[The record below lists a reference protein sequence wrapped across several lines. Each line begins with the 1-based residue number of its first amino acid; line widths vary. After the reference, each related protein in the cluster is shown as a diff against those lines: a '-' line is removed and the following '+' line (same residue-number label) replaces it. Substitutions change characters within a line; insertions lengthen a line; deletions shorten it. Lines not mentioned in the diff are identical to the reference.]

1 MNTIRIIGLGTS
13 DIDKMPLGVYK
24 ELKAAKQLYVRTM
37 DHPAA
42 ELLKEEGADITAFD
56 SYYEENDTFEGT
68 YERITDTLLQAAQ
81 SGDVLYAVP
90 GHPMVYETTTE
101 RLLEAAA
108 AGHVKVEIA
117 GGQSFI
123 DDVIT
128 ALKIPVNENF
138 QLLDGTALSVN
149 DLDYNKHTL
158 ITQVYDQL
166 SVSEVKVTLLDY
178 YNYDAPVYLVDKA
191 GSADENIIEST
202 ISEIDFNVPDSNL
215 LCMFV
220 PKAAGE
226 QYDNRSIAHM
236 IHVFDTLV
244 SEEDGCPW
252 DSVQTH
258 ESLERYLLE
267 ESYEVIEA
275 IEKEDDDG
283 LVEELGD
290 ILLQVALH
298 AAIGKKEGYF
308 DFYDVL
314 SSLNKK
320 VVHRHPH
327 VFGDETVENMD
338 DLNEVWAKAKAAEG
352 KKPKVKHEKEYAAS
366 VLKWM
371 KETIHHDKPLNEIIT
386 EDDRH
391 ETR

>member
-1 MNTIRIIGLGTS
+1 MNTVRIIGLGTS
-13 DIDKMPLGVYK
+13 DTDKMPLGVYK
-24 ELKAAKQLYVRTM
+24 ELRNAKKVFVRTM
-37 DHPAA
+37 DHPAVA
-42 ELLKEEGADITAFD
+42 MLQDEGVEITSFD
-56 SYYEENDTFEGT
+56 SYYEREDTFQDT
-68 YERITDTLLQAAQ
+68 YEEITAALLTAARAE
-81 SGDVLYAVP
+81 DILYAVP

-101 RLLEAAA
+101 RLLEAADR
-108 AGHVKVEIA
+108 GEVNVEIA

-138 QLLDGTALSVN
+138 QLLDGTALDIR
-149 DLDYNKHTL
+149 DLDYRKHTL

-166 SVSEVKVTLLDY
+166 SVSEVKVTLLEY

-191 GSADENIIEST
+191 GSSDEEIITST
-202 ISEIDFNVPDSNL
+202 IAEIDFHVPDSNL

-220 PKAAGE
+220 PKVSGE
-226 QYDNRSIAHM
+226 MYDNKTIGHM
-236 IHVFDTLV
+236 INVFDTLV
-244 SEEDGCPW
+244 SEDGCPW
-252 DSVQTH
+252 DNTQTH

-275 IEKEDDDG
+275 IEKQDDDG

-327 VFGDETVENMD
+327 VFGDATVNDMD

-371 KETIHHDKPLNEIIT
+371 KETIHHEKPLHEIIT
-386 EDDRH
+386 EDDIH

>member
-1 MNTIRIIGLGTS
+1 MNTVRIIGLGTS
-13 DIDKMPLGVYK
+13 DTDKMPLGVYK
-24 ELKAAKQLYVRTM
+24 ELRNAKKVFVRTM
-37 DHPAA
+37 DHPAVA
-42 ELLKEEGADITAFD
+42 MLQDEGVEITSFD
-56 SYYEENDTFEGT
+56 SYYEREDTFQDT
-68 YERITDTLLQAAQ
+68 YEEITAALLTAARAE
-81 SGDVLYAVP
+81 DILYAVP

-101 RLLEAAA
+101 RLLEAADR
-108 AGHVKVEIA
+108 GEVNVEIA

-138 QLLDGTALSVN
+138 QLLDGTALDIR
-149 DLDYNKHTL
+149 DLDYRKHTL

-166 SVSEVKVTLLDY
+166 SVSEVKVTLLEY

-191 GSADENIIEST
+191 GSSDEEIITST
-202 ISEIDFNVPDSNL
+202 IAEIDFHVPDSNL

-220 PKAAGE
+220 PKVSGE
-226 QYDNRSIAHM
+226 MYDNKTIGHM
-236 IHVFDTLV
+236 INVFDTLV
-244 SEEDGCPW
+244 SEDGCPW
-252 DSVQTH
+252 DNTQTH

-275 IEKEDDDG
+275 IEKQDDDG

-298 AAIGKKEGYF
+298 AAIGKKDGYF

-327 VFGDETVENMD
+327 VFGDATVNDMD

-371 KETIHHDKPLNEIIT
+371 KETIHHEKPLHEIIT
-386 EDDRH
+386 EDDIH

>member
-1 MNTIRIIGLGTS
+1 MNTIKIIGLGTS
-13 DIDKMPLGVYK
+13 DVDKMPLGVYK
-24 ELKAAKQLYVRTM
+24 TLTAARRIFVRTM

-42 ELLKEEGADITAFD
+42 AMLEDEGMTITSFD
-56 SYYEENDTFEGT
+56 SYYEEQTSFSET
-68 YERITDTLLQAAQ
+68 YDKITETLLRAARDT
-81 SGDVLYAVP
+81 DVLYAVP

-101 RLLEAAA
+101 LLLAAEKE
-108 AGHVKVEIA
+108 GRVKVEIA

-138 QLLDGTALSVN
+138 QLLDGTALDIR
-149 DLDYNKHTL
+149 DLDYRKHTL

-178 YNYDAPVYLVDKA
+178 YHFDTPVFLVDRA
-191 GSADENIIEST
+191 GGADEEIIEST
-202 ISEIDFNVPDSNL
+202 IAEIDFHVPDSNL

-220 PKAAGE
+220 PKTSGE
-226 QYDNRSIAHM
+226 HYDNQSIGHM
-236 IHVFDTLV
+236 INNFDTLV
-244 SEEDGCPW
+244 GEEGCPW
-252 DSVQTH
+252 DKIQTH

-275 IEKEDDDG
+275 IEKQDDDG

-314 SSLNKK
+314 NSLNKK
-320 VVHRHPH
+320 VKHRHPH
-327 VFGDETVENMD
+327 VFGDAEVENMD
-338 DLNEVWAKAKAAEG
+338 DLNNVWEQAKAEEG
-352 KKPKVKHEKEYAAS
+352 KKPKIKYEKEYAKT

-371 KETIHHDKPLNEIIT
+371 KETIHHETPLHEIIT
-386 EDDRH
+386 GDDNH

>member
-24 ELKAAKQLYVRTM
+24 ELKAAKQLFVRTM

-42 ELLKEEGADITAFD
+42 VMLKDEGAEITSFD
-56 SYYEENDTFEGT
+56 SYYEQNDTFEGT
-68 YERITDTLLQAAQ
+68 YEHITDTLLKAAETA
-81 SGDVLYAVP
+81 DVLYAVP

-108 AGHVKVEIA
+108 AGQVNVEIA

-138 QLLDGTALSVN
+138 QLLDGTDLN
-149 DLDYNKHTL
+149 IGDLDYNKHTL

-166 SVSEVKVTLLDY
+166 SVSEVKVTLLEY

-202 ISEIDFNVPDSNL
+202 ISEIDFHVPDSNL

-226 QYDNRSIAHM
+226 QYDNRSIGHM
-236 IHVFDTLV
+236 VNVFDTLV
-244 SEEDGCPW
+244 SEENGCPW

-258 ESLERYLLE
+258 ASLERYLLE

-275 IEKEDDDG
+275 IEKQDDNG
-283 LVEELGD
+283 LIEELGD

-298 AAIGKKEGYF
+298 SAIGKKDGYF

-327 VFGDETVENMD
+327 VFGDATVENMD
-338 DLNEVWAKAKAAEG
+338 DLNEVWVKAKAAEG
-352 KKPKVKHEKEYAAS
+352 KKPKVKHEKEYAAT
-366 VLKWM
+366 VLDWM
-371 KETIHHDKPLNEIIT
+371 KETIHHNKPLNEIIA
-386 EDDRH
+386 EDDGH

>member
-1 MNTIRIIGLGTS
+1 MNTVRIIGLGTS
-13 DIDKMPLGVYK
+13 DTNKMPLGVYK
-24 ELKAAKQLYVRTM
+24 ELKNAKKVFVRTM
-37 DHPAA
+37 DHPAVA
-42 ELLKEEGADITAFD
+42 MLQDEGVEITSFD
-56 SYYEENDTFEGT
+56 SYYEREDTFQDT
-68 YERITDTLLQAAQ
+68 YEEITAALLTAARAE
-81 SGDVLYAVP
+81 DILYAVP

-101 RLLEAAA
+101 RLLEAADR
-108 AGHVKVEIA
+108 GEVNVEIA

-138 QLLDGTALSVN
+138 QLLDGTALDIR
-149 DLDYNKHTL
+149 DLDYRKHTL

-166 SVSEVKVTLLDY
+166 SVSEVKVTLLEY

-191 GSADENIIEST
+191 GSSDEEIITST
-202 ISEIDFNVPDSNL
+202 IAEIDFHVPDSNL

-220 PKAAGE
+220 PKVSGE
-226 QYDNRSIAHM
+226 MYDNKTIGHM
-236 IHVFDTLV
+236 INVFDTLV
-244 SEEDGCPW
+244 SEDGCPW
-252 DSVQTH
+252 DNTQTH

-275 IEKEDDDG
+275 IEKQDDDG

-327 VFGDETVENMD
+327 VFGDATVNDMD

-371 KETIHHDKPLNEIIT
+371 KETIHHEKPLHEIIT
-386 EDDRH
+386 EDDIH

>member
-24 ELKAAKQLYVRTM
+24 ELKAAKQLFVRTM
-37 DHPAA
+37 DHPAV
-42 ELLKEEGADITAFD
+42 EMLTDEGAEITSFD
-56 SYYEENDTFEGT
+56 SYYEQNDTFEDT
-68 YERITDTLLQAAQ
+68 YARITDTLLKAAETA
-81 SGDVLYAVP
+81 DVLYAVP

-108 AGHVKVEIA
+108 AGQVNVEIA

-138 QLLDGTALSVN
+138 QLLDGTALELA
-149 DLDYNKHTL
+149 DLNYRQHTL

-166 SVSEVKVTLLDY
+166 SVGEVKVTLLDY
-178 YNYDAPVYLVDKA
+178 YTHDTPVFLVDKA
-191 GSADENIIEST
+191 GSPDEEIIET
-202 ISEIDFNVPDSNL
+202 TLAEIDHRVPNSNL
-215 LCMFV
+215 LCMFIPRAEGAV
-220 PKAAGE
+220 YENKSVE
-226 QYDNRSIAHM
+226 YMVD
-236 IHVFDTLV
+236 VFDTLV
-244 SEEDGCPW
+244 GEDGCPW
-252 DSVQTH
+252 DKEQTH
-258 ESLERYLLE
+258 KSLERYLIE

-275 IEKEDDDG
+275 IETEDDDG

-298 AAIGKKEGYF
+298 SAIGKKEGYF

-314 SSLNKK
+314 ESLNKK

-327 VFGDETVENMD
+327 VFGDVKVENMD
-338 DLNEVWAKAKAAEG
+338 DLKTVWSDAKAAEG
-352 KKPKVKHEKEYAAS
+352 KKPKVKYEKEYAET
-366 VLKWM
+366 VLTWM
-371 KETIHHDKPLNEIIT
+371 QETIHKKKPLKEIIR
-386 EDDRH
+386 ESNNY
-391 ETR
+391 ET

>member
-1 MNTIRIIGLGTS
+1 MNTVRIIGLGTS
-13 DIDKMPLGVYK
+13 DTDKMPLGVYK
-24 ELKAAKQLYVRTM
+24 ELKNAKKVFVRTM
-37 DHPAA
+37 DHPAVA
-42 ELLKEEGADITAFD
+42 MLQNEGVEITSFD
-56 SYYEENDTFEGT
+56 SYYEREDTFQDT
-68 YERITDTLLQAAQ
+68 YEEITAALLTAARAE
-81 SGDVLYAVP
+81 DILYAVP

-101 RLLEAAA
+101 RLLEAADR
-108 AGHVKVEIA
+108 GEVNVEIA

-138 QLLDGTALSVN
+138 QLLDGTALDIR
-149 DLDYNKHTL
+149 DLDYRKHTL

-166 SVSEVKVTLLDY
+166 SVSEVKVTLLEY

-191 GSADENIIEST
+191 GSSDEEIITST
-202 ISEIDFNVPDSNL
+202 IAEIDFHVPDSNL

-220 PKAAGE
+220 PKVSGE
-226 QYDNRSIAHM
+226 MYDNKTIGHM
-236 IHVFDTLV
+236 INVFDTLV
-244 SEEDGCPW
+244 SEDGCPW
-252 DSVQTH
+252 DNTQTH

-275 IEKEDDDG
+275 IEKQDDDG

-327 VFGDETVENMD
+327 VFGDATVNDMD

-371 KETIHHDKPLNEIIT
+371 KETIHHEKPLHEIIT
-386 EDDRH
+386 EDDIH

>member
-1 MNTIRIIGLGTS
+1 MNTVRIIGLGTS
-13 DIDKMPLGVYK
+13 DTDKMPLGVYK
-24 ELKAAKQLYVRTM
+24 ELKNAKKVFVRTM
-37 DHPAA
+37 DHPAVA
-42 ELLKEEGADITAFD
+42 MLQDEGVEITSFD
-56 SYYEENDTFEGT
+56 SYYEREDTFQDT
-68 YERITDTLLQAAQ
+68 YEEITAALLTAARAE
-81 SGDVLYAVP
+81 DILYAVP

-101 RLLEAAA
+101 RLLEAADR
-108 AGHVKVEIA
+108 GEVNVEIA

-138 QLLDGTALSVN
+138 QLLDGTALDIR
-149 DLDYNKHTL
+149 DLDYRKHTL

-166 SVSEVKVTLLDY
+166 SVSEVKVTLLEY

-191 GSADENIIEST
+191 GSSDEEIITST
-202 ISEIDFNVPDSNL
+202 IAEIDFHVPDSNL

-220 PKAAGE
+220 PKVSGE
-226 QYDNRSIAHM
+226 MYDNKTIGHM
-236 IHVFDTLV
+236 INVFDTLV
-244 SEEDGCPW
+244 SEDGCPW
-252 DSVQTH
+252 DNTQTH

-275 IEKEDDDG
+275 IEKQDDDG

-327 VFGDETVENMD
+327 VFGDATVNDMD

-371 KETIHHDKPLNEIIT
+371 KETIHHEKPLHEIIT
-386 EDDRH
+386 EDDIH